1 MHRVYGHRYR
11 RTSLLIAGCLGCLIG
26 LSLARRGYSASASA
40 TGISLV
46 LCILLFR
53 IKTIIVLGVVLLTG
67 MCLGLWRGAEFSQ
80 SLQIYQSLYGHKL
93 TIRAK
98 VLNDGV
104 YNKSRQ
110 MTFVV
115 SDIESTDGDKLSG
128 KLSISGMGLNSIY
141 FGDELLITGKLK
153 PTLGANQG
161 RMSYAKLELIKH
173 NYSVIG
179 DIRRGFA
186 VGLQNALPEPVASFA
201 LGILVGQRATLP
213 EDVKEALL
221 HVGLTHIIAVS
232 GYNLTII
239 LRASKRLMAAR
250 SKRISTSLSVGLIIV
265 FLLITGFSA
274 SIVRAGII
282 SGLSIFASFYGRTF
296 QPVLLILFV
305 AAGTALYNPVY
316 LWNDAGWHLSFL
328 AFTGVII
335 IAPLLAR
342 RMPSWVQKSTILM
355 IAVESIAA
363 EMIATPYL
371 LHTFGQMSFVGLIAN
386 VAIVVF
392 IPLAMLLSACAG
404 IIGLLVPSLVGW
416 IAWPAILIL
425 GYILNAAQMLS
436 QLPNSF
442 REGIYISQI
451 TAIQLY
457 ILLFLVWM
465 ALHFKKSSKGD
476 ILTDKTTMTLP
487 EHERMHIV

>member
-1 MHRVYGHRYR
+1 M
-11 RTSLLIAGCLGCLIG
+11 GCLIG
-26 LSLARRGYSASASA
+26 LSLARSGSSASASA
-40 TGISLV
+40 AGICLV
-46 LCILLFR
+46 LCTLLLRF
-53 IKTIIVLGVVLLTG
+53 KTLAAIVLVLLTG
-67 MCLGLWRGAEFSQ
+67 ICVGLWRGSAFSQ
-80 SLQIYQSLYGHKL
+80 SLQIYQALYDEKI

-104 YNKSRQ
+104 YNKYRQ
-110 MTFVV
+110 MSFVV
-115 SDIESTDGDKLSG
+115 SDMETIDGQQLPG
-128 KLSISGMGLNSIY
+128 KISISGMGLNSVY
-141 FGDELLITGKLK
+141 FGDEILITGKLK
-153 PTLGANQG
+153 TTLGANQG
-161 RMSYAKLELIKH
+161 RMSFANLELIRH
-173 NYSVIG
+173 NHSITG
-179 DIRRGFA
+179 AIRRGFA

-239 LRASKRLMAAR
+239 LRASKRLMASR
-250 SKRISTSLSVGLIIV
+250 SKRISTGLSVGLIIV

-305 AAGTALYNPVY
+305 AAGTALYSPVY
-316 LWNDAGWHLSFL
+316 LWSDAGWHLSFL
-328 AFTGVII
+328 AFAGVII
-335 IAPLLAR
+335 IAPLLAKR
-342 RMPSWVQKSTILM
+342 LPGWVQRSTIAM

-371 LHTFGQMSFVGLIAN
+371 LHTFGQMSFVGLAAN
-386 VAIVVF
+386 VLIVAF
-392 IPLAMLLSACAG
+392 IPLAMLLSALAG
-404 IIGLLVPSLVGW
+404 IVGLFMPSLVGW
-416 IAWPAILIL
+416 IAWPATLIL
-425 GYILNAAQMLS
+425 GYILNAAQLLS

-442 REGIYISQI
+442 QENIYISQI

-457 ILLFLVWM
+457 ALLFLVW
-465 ALHFKKSSKGD
+465 LVLRFKKSSKDD